1 VNPEQV
7 RTMLEQTLDDRRL
20 TRSERKAMDRIFD
33 HIDPDAH
40 ALALYR
46 SVAFDLAR
54 QSIVDPT
61 AIETIGWL
69 EEVVKM
75 LQSADASGGPPATAD
90 TYFTP
95 GDDCPAKIRGLLARA
110 RNSVDI
116 CVFTITDDRVSNAII
131 DAHER
136 RLKVRVISDDD
147 KSGDRG
153 SDIQRLESAGIEVR
167 IDHTD
172 DHMHHKFAIFDH
184 RLLLTGSYNWT
195 RSAAN
200 RNKENFLVTGEPRF
214 VLDFAR
220 QFERLWEEFS

>member
-7 RTMLEQTLDDRRL
+7 RKMLEQTLDDRRL

-33 HIDPDAH
+33 HINPDTH

-61 AIETIGWL
+61 AIDTIEWL

-75 LQSADASGGPPATAD
+75 LQSAVASDGPPPTAD
-90 TYFTP
+90 AYFSP
-95 GDDCPAKIRGLLARA
+95 GDDCPARIRGLLDRA
-110 RNSVDI
+110 RNTVDI
-116 CVFTITDDRVSNAII
+116 CVFTITDDRVSDAII

-153 SDIQRLESAGIEVR
+153 SDIQRLESAGVEVR
-167 IDHTD
+167 TDHTD

-184 RLLLTGSYNWT
+184 RLLLNGSYNWT

-214 VLDFAR
+214 VEGFAR

>member
-7 RTMLEQTLDDRRL
+7 RKMLEQTLDDRRL

-61 AIETIGWL
+61 AIDTIEWL
-69 EEVVKM
+69 EEVVKF
-75 LQSADASGGPPATAD
+75 A
-90 TYFTP
+90 P
-95 GDDCPAKIRGLLARA
+95 GDDCPARIRGLLARA
-110 RNSVDI
+110 RNTVDI
-116 CVFTITDDRVSNAII
+116 CVFTITDDRVSDAII

-153 SDIQRLESAGIEVR
+153 SDIQRLESAGVEVR
-167 IDHTD
+167 VDHTD

-184 RLLLTGSYNWT
+184 RLLLNGSYNWT

-214 VLDFAR
+214 VEGFAR

>member
-1 VNPEQV
+1 MNPEQV
-7 RTMLEQTLDDRRL
+7 RKMLEQTLDDRRL

-40 ALALYR
+40 VLALYR

-61 AIETIGWL
+61 AIDTIEWL

-75 LQSADASGGPPATAD
+75 LQSADASDGPPATAD
-90 TYFTP
+90 TYFAP
-95 GDDCPAKIRGLLARA
+95 GDDCPARIRGLLARA
-110 RNSVDI
+110 RNTVDI
-116 CVFTITDDRVSNAII
+116 CVFTITDDRVSDAII

-153 SDIQRLESAGIEVR
+153 SDIRRLESAGVEVR
-167 IDHTD
+167 VDHTD

-184 RLLLTGSYNWT
+184 RLLLNGSYNWT

-214 VLDFAR
+214 VEGFAR